1 MAADSNPRTLLVAA
15 ACWNYLAAG
24 ASFLIGLSAKFAAAL
39 GIRGHADSLA
49 WELFATCVLVFGIG
63 YHWAAANPHG
73 HRDLITLG
81 TIGKPLVFAACV
93 WNFYLGNVPGMF
105 ALGSV
110 VDLVFGVFFLH
121 FLAATRQRTS

>member
-1 MAADSNPRTLLVAA
+1 MLDKVNPRTVLMAA
-15 ACWNYLAAG
+15 AYWNYLAAG
-24 ASFLIGLSAKFAAAL
+24 SSFLIGFSMKFAQTV
-39 GIRGHADSLA
+39 GMKGYADSLA

-63 YHWAAANPHG
+63 YHWAAADPHG

-93 WNFYLGNVPGMF
+93 WNFYLGKSPGMF

-110 VDLVFGVFFLH
+110 VDLLFGVFFLR
-121 FLAATRQRTS
+121 FLTLSRQRTS